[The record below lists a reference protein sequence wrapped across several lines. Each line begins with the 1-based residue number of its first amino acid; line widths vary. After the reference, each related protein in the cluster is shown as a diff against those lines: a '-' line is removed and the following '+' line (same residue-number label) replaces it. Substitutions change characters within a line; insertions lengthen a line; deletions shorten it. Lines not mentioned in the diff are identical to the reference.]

1 LEALSAND
9 RSSGNSDTTMQHKSM
24 LATTETNILADIDR
38 RRRIL
43 ETYTSPGIKAKKDG
57 PARLWLK
64 D

>member
-1 LEALSAND
+1 
-9 RSSGNSDTTMQHKSM
+9 MQHKSM

-57 PARLWLK
+57 SARLWLK